1 MNSTYVRITAITLDN
16 FKNVGHGELR
26 LNNPKQNFPCSVLGL
41 YGQNGSGKTAL
52 IEAVGLLKTLLSRDA
67 LADNVGETIRVGT
80 EAARIAFEFQ
90 IADKNDEE
98 PPITVFYEFQIKR
111 SRPEPDPISG
121 QTSSDSASLALVT
134 DEKLSAVLPLSN
146 GIKRRLSLID
156 SSNGDPF
163 TPVEKVKQLIGAS
176 AEDKKTLSLVK
187 TLAQDKRQT
196 FVFSYKLQQ
205 LIEAESARSLH
216 CELSK
221 TVLRLMNRLRLWA
234 HEELFLYTTAQ
245 AGLISLDTLPLW
257 MKETGDNARPTV
269 TGNVL
274 LPLNQAF
281 SLPVELLDIIDRVLA
296 CINLVLVQI
305 VPGLT
310 IGLARLQTALNAQ
323 GQKVADVEL
332 VSNKNQCPIPLRY
345 ESEGI
350 KKIISVLHLLISVFN
365 ERTVT
370 VAIDE
375 LDSGIFEYLL
385 GELLRIISSRGRGQ
399 LIFTSHN
406 LRALETMDKAF
417 TAFTSTD
424 TNNRYL
430 RLKNI
435 KTTNNLRDT
444 YFRDLM
450 LGDNS
455 ELLYNMTNNAKIAL
469 AMRDAA
475 PRHV

>member
-1 MNSTYVRITAITLDN
+1 MEDTCVRITAVTLDN

-26 LNNPKQNFPCSVLGL
+26 LDNPKKNFPCNVLGL

-52 IEAVGLLKTLLSRDA
+52 IEAVGLLKTLLSREA
-67 LADNVGETIRVGT
+67 LPENIGGSIRIGA

-90 IADKNDEE
+90 IAGPDD
-98 PPITVFYEFQIKR
+98 PALPLTAFYEFQIKR

-121 QTSSDSASLALVT
+121 QTSSNGTSLARVA
-134 DEKLSAVLPLSN
+134 DEKLSAVLPLVN
-146 GIKRRLSLID
+146 GAKRRLLLID
-156 SSNGDPF
+156 STGGDPF
-163 TPVEKVKQLIGAS
+163 TPVEKVKQLIGS
-176 AEDKKTLSLVK
+176 STDDKKALSLVK

-205 LIEAESARSLH
+205 LMEAESARSPH
-216 CELSK
+216 SELGQ
-221 TVLRLMNRLRLWA
+221 TVLRLVNRLRRWA
-234 HEELFLYTTAQ
+234 QEELFLYTTAQ

-257 MKETGDNARPTV
+257 MKETGDQTRPSV
-269 TGNVL
+269 AGNVL
-274 LPLNQAF
+274 LPLNRAF
-281 SLPVELLDIIDRVLA
+281 SLPVELLNLIDRVLSS
-296 CINLVLVQI
+296 INLVLVQL

-332 VSNKNQCPIPLRY
+332 VSYKNTQPIPLRY
-345 ESEGI
+345 ESDGI

-385 GELLRIISSRGRGQ
+385 GELLRLISSRGRGQ

-406 LRALETMDKAF
+406 LRALETIDKSF
-417 TAFTSTD
+417 IAFTSTD
-424 TNNRYL
+424 SQNRYL

-435 KTTNNLRDT
+435 KATNNLRDT

-455 ELLYNMTNNAKIAL
+455 ELLYDMTNNATIAL
-469 AMRDAA
+469 ALRDAA
-475 PRHV
+475 PRHA